1 MNVGGEWY
9 EDGRFSYCNGIF
21 GRVYLCSVQATDTGT
36 ARTCRNC
43 GNRGHLPWIQSL
55 YGDSAL
61 DRIRVQVNRTY
72 VTKQKKTDTTCPSF
86 FLRPLKRPPAD
97 PFHPTNGGEVFDQ
110 FQHRQILSFSF
121 DHKVHVLI
129 EALQRLK
136 ESLHKSGIDQV
147 SM

>member
-36 ARTCRNC
+36 ALTCGNC
-43 GNRGHLPWIQSL
+43 GNRWHLPWIQSL

-61 DRIRVQVNRTY
+61 DRI
-72 VTKQKKTDTTCPSF
+72 PSF